1 MEKVAALF
9 LNQKRKVKIV
19 KKKLLSMFLV
29 ALLLLVQLTV
39 PAFAA
44 DTENASPVLKLAA
57 TYDEA
62 TNQVTATVKL
72 GSCEGLKGLKFCLQY
87 EQAAL
92 SVNSARAAGIVESAK
107 VNSTTIGRVIL
118 VYDDVDVVRCEEENK
133 ILTVVFKVEGSG
145 DTELRLSETQIYIN
159 NSEYTTG
166 EGSILTAMVKLPGTT
181 TDPTTPDPTTPN
193 PTTPDPTTPN
203 PTTPDPTTPNP
214 TTPDPTTPDPTTP
227 DPTTPDPTTPDPT
240 TPDPTTPDIPDPI
253 DPERDIVLVGE
264 NNQASYV
271 VTGNT
276 LNVQNDAACVVLWTD
291 DGGETYTKLAATQNE
306 AGGYDFDLTNV
317 PANAVIKIAIKGD
330 MNGDGVLGFADATM
344 VMNAYGND
352 APLSKLAE
360 LVADVD
366 GISGIQFADATR
378 IMNAWGND
386 QYLDW

>member
-1 MEKVAALF
+1 
-9 LNQKRKVKIV
+9 
-19 KKKLLSMFLV
+19 MFLV

-72 GSCEGLKGLKFCLQY
+72 GSYEGLKGLKFCLQY

-159 NSEYTTG
+159 NSEYTAG
-166 EGSILTAMVKLPGTT
+166 DGSILTAMVKLPGTT
-181 TDPTTPDPTTPN
+181 T
-193 PTTPDPTTPN
+193 
-203 PTTPDPTTPNP
+203 
-214 TTPDPTTPDPTTP
+214 
-227 DPTTPDPTTPDPT
+227 DPTTPDPT

-253 DPERDIVLVGE
+253 DPERDIVRVGE
-264 NNQASYV
+264 NNRASYV

-317 PANAVIKIAIKGD
+317 PTNAVIKIAIKGD
-330 MNGDGVLGFADATM
+330 ANGDGMVNSVDAGQAKAAALNKITF
-344 VMNAYGND
+344 NA
-352 APLSKLAE
+352 LQTLIM
-360 LVADVD
+360 DVD
-366 GISGIQFADATR
+366 NTNVINSIDAAQVKAVSL
-378 IMNAWGND
+378 NKLSLEW
-386 QYLDW
+386 

>member
-159 NSEYTTG
+159 NSEYTAG

-253 DPERDIVLVGE
+253 DPERDIVRVGE
-264 NNQASYV
+264 NNRASYV

-317 PANAVIKIAIKGD
+317 PTNAVIKIAIKGD
-330 MNGDGVLGFADATM
+330 ANGDGMVNSVDAGQAKAAALNKITF
-344 VMNAYGND
+344 NA
-352 APLSKLAE
+352 LQTLIM
-360 LVADVD
+360 DVD
-366 GISGIQFADATR
+366 NTNVINSIDAAQVKAVSL
-378 IMNAWGND
+378 NKLSLEW
-386 QYLDW
+386 